1 MNDLFPAFIF
11 VVSMS
16 FVAGFKQLPR
26 WAAARKSHRLM
37 MSTGHMASSGSPKLS
52 PPDEQA
58 MNAFKEKQAD
68 LKRLSYAEEVRT
80 LLDQSIGFGV
90 LSTNSVQHAGFP
102 TGSVVGFQLD
112 EQGLP
117 FFSFSTMSAH
127 TSDLLE
133 DGRASLTVL
142 AKDFK
147 GAAEGRVNIAGTVK
161 KVVDEEK
168 KAELRARYRLR
179 HKDAYWV
186 DFGYAIRLFL

>member
-26 WAAARKSHRLM
+26 WAAGRKSQRLL
-37 MSTGHMASSGSPKLS
+37 STGHMASSSAPKLS
-52 PPDEQA
+52 PTEEQA
-58 MNAFKEKQAD
+58 MTTFKERQAN

-90 LSTNSVQHAGFP
+90 LSTNSVQHGGFP

-112 EQGLP
+112 ERGLP

-133 DGRASLTVL
+133 DGKASLTVL

-147 GAAEGRVNIAGTVK
+147 GAAEGRVNIAGTIK
-161 KVVDEEK
+161 KVVDEEL
-168 KAELRARYRLR
+168 KAELRAQYRLR
-179 HKDAYWV
+179 HKVAYWV
-186 DFGYAIRLFL
+186 DFG